1 MRTLGR
7 RRERED
13 GTMGQAVPVP
23 SPATITCDTLD
34 LREIDGG
41 VRSMFSSMPGRL
53 AAAGDAFVHGDR
65 DAARG
70 VVESDPAIDALQDDI
85 EALVQVELTHK
96 SVSQDDLR
104 YLITVL
110 RIVPELERS
119 ADLIEHIALRA
130 QPVLSHGL
138 SPQSRILVEHMT
150 HTAVAMWREAGDSFE
165 RRDATAAASL
175 RIHDDQLDDLH
186 VRLTSELAKGSLE
199 ASVAIELGLVA
210 RFFERLGDHA
220 VNVVGRL
227 AYITEPTPTP
237 A

>member
-1 MRTLGR
+1 MRTMRR
-7 RRERED
+7 RRERDERSGPFD
-13 GTMGQAVPVP
+13 NSASAMVT
-23 SPATITCDTLD
+23 ATDTLD

-70 VVESDPAIDALQDDI
+70 VVESDPAIDALQVDI
-85 EALVQVELTHK
+85 EAWVQVELTQN

-130 QPVLSHGL
+130 QPALSHGL
-138 SPQSRILVEHMT
+138 SAPSRGLVEHMT
-150 HTAVAMWREAGDSFE
+150 CTAVAMWREAGAAFE
-165 RRDATAAASL
+165 RRDASAIASL
-175 RIHDDQLDDLH
+175 RAHDDQLDDLH
-186 VRLTSELAKGSLE
+186 VRLTSELAKEKLE

-237 A
+237 S

>member
-1 MRTLGR
+1 MRMMGR
-7 RRERED
+7 RRERDERA
-13 GTMGQAVPVP
+13 GPLECSAP
-23 SPATITCDTLD
+23 STVIATDTLD

-70 VVESDPAIDALQDDI
+70 VVESDPAIDALQVDI
-85 EALVQVELTHK
+85 EAWVQIELTQK

-138 SPQSRILVEHMT
+138 SARSRGLVEHMT
-150 HTAVAMWREAGDSFE
+150 CTAVAMWREAGDAFE
-165 RRDATAAASL
+165 RRDASAIGSL
-175 RIHDDQLDDLH
+175 RVHDDQLDDLH
-186 VRLTSELAKGSLE
+186 VRLTSELAKEKLE
-199 ASVAIELGLVA
+199 ASIAIELGLVA

-237 A
+237 S